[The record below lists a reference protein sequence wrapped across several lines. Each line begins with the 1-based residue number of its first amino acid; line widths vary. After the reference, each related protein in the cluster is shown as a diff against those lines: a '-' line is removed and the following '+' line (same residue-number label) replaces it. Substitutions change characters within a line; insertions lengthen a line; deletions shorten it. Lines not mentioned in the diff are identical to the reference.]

1 MSKSTKISI
10 ENRDRYIAIG
20 LNIAYYR
27 KREGMTQDQLAEKA
41 NVSRT
46 FLSSIEAP
54 NLVTSLSLEM
64 LFNIANALN
73 IDPIKLMEMRD

>member
-73 IDPIKLMEMRD
+73 VDPIKLLEMRD